1 MGFEQVLLSTVCL
14 AWIMSWAA
22 PQRGSPA
29 RGRGASLP
37 RIGLVLCKA
46 LQVSRVRI
54 KLEG

>member
-22 PQRGSPA
+22 AQGGSPA
-29 RGRGASLP
+29 RGRGASRP
-37 RIGLVLCKA
+37 CIGLVLSKA
-46 LQVSRVRI
+46 PQSRVRI